1 MHKISI
7 EMKSVFKSFG
17 EKKSFLFE
25 REKSLNVINNVS
37 LKVKAGEIF
46 GLVGESGCGKST
58 LAKMLVGLLQPDS
71 GDITIEG
78 KPINKFQRKDLS
90 KKIQYVFQNPV
101 ASLNPKLSIHNILS
115 TPLKTVGGL
124 TEGSS
129 HKKLLEILDAV
140 NMPRSSLE
148 KFPHEFSGGQAQ
160 RLCLARAL
168 LAQPDILVLDEPVSA
183 LDVSIQAQILELL
196 IELKKEFNLTFIFI
210 SHDLSIVE
218 AFCNSVSVLY
228 YGEVVEQSSAKKIFR
243 YPRHPYTELLVKSV
257 PTLLSD
263 IQITD
268 NGKTPN
274 LFEEQKGCLFS
285 PRCNYSRSTCFKKD
299 IKLESL
305 GESYVRCN
313 FPIKKNSKQKKKRIK
328 STNGGGRVY

>member
-37 LKVKAGEIF
+37 LKVKTGEIF

-78 KPINKFQRKDLS
+78 KSINKFQRKDLS

-101 ASLNPKLSIHNILS
+101 ASLNPKLSIYNILS

-218 AFCNSVSVLY
+218 VFCNSVSVLY

-268 NGKTPN
+268 NGQTPN
-274 LFEEQKGCLFS
+274 LFEEQKGCLFY
-285 PRCNYSRSTCFKKD
+285 PRCNYSRNTCFKKD

-313 FPIKKNSKQKKKRIK
+313 FPIKKNSK
-328 STNGGGRVY
+328 

>member
-1 MHKISI
+1 
-7 EMKSVFKSFG
+7 MKT
-17 EKKSFLFE
+17 
-25 REKSLNVINNVS
+25 
-37 LKVKAGEIF
+37 GEIF

-58 LAKMLVGLLQPDS
+58 LAKMLVGLLQPDL

-78 KPINKFQRKDLS
+78 KSINKFQREDLS

-124 TEGSS
+124 TEDSS

-183 LDVSIQAQILELL
+183 LDVSIQAQIL
-196 IELKKEFNLTFIFI
+196 
-210 SHDLSIVE
+210 DLMTIITS
-218 AFCNSVSVLY
+218 LY
-228 YGEVVEQSSAKKIFR
+228 VTY
-243 YPRHPYTELLVKSV
+243 YY
-257 PTLLSD
+257 
-263 IQITD
+263 
-268 NGKTPN
+268 
-274 LFEEQKGCLFS
+274 
-285 PRCNYSRSTCFKKD
+285 
-299 IKLESL
+299 
-305 GESYVRCN
+305 
-313 FPIKKNSKQKKKRIK
+313 
-328 STNGGGRVY
+328 